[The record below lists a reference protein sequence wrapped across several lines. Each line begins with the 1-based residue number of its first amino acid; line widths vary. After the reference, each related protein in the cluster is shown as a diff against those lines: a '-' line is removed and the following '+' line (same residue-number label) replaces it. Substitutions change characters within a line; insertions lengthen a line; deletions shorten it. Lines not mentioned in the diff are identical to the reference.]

1 MYVVS
6 EDLKDE
12 LKRVKEELASIKEQL
27 KDVADRERPRHRG
40 FHIDF
45 GNDFANYMDDMMH
58 SVAEGVQGE
67 LEKSIFI
74 GPHGMRIISH
84 REPHA
89 EQTEEP
95 VDFAKMADAM
105 SALANEH
112 RLKILKELMSGGRY
126 INELQEKL
134 PEITTSTLSSHLDSL
149 ERVGLV
155 VQEKVR
161 GRYLITI
168 PGRTA
173 FTMGTQIMK
182 FLQRGTEQ

>member
-1 MYVVS
+1 MS
-6 EDLKDE
+6 EEMKDE
-12 LKRVKEELASIKEQL
+12 LRKLKEELASMKEQL
-27 KDVADRERPRHRG
+27 RNVADRERHGHRG

-45 GNDFANYMDDMMH
+45 GNGFANYMDDMMH

-74 GPHGMRIISH
+74 GPHGMKIISH
-84 REPHA
+84 REPRPGQA
-89 EQTEEP
+89 EEP

-105 SALANEH
+105 SALASEH
-112 RLKILKELMSGGRY
+112 RLKILKELLSGGKY

-149 ERVGLV
+149 EQVGLV

-173 FTMGTQIMK
+173 FTMGTQIMR